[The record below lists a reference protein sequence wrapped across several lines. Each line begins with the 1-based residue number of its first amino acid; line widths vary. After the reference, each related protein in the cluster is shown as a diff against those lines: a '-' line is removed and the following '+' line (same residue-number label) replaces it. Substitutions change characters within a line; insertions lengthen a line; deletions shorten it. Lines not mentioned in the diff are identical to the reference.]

1 MPATTGG
8 SHRQGGTPAGCG
20 VLGKALL
27 AWGWGSSA
35 SGEGAEAPLPLRLGV
50 SLGRREFTRG
60 CGAWKAAQCQRGPWC
75 GGCDEPRAL
84 GPGTQAHECSGPSS
98 GQRRGTAATRTPVTE
113 TYLGL
118 PPPTFQLVPLGKLSQ
133 GLAWAGLT
141 TDNARGE
148 AWEGTEM
155 DWETPCRQARGQA
168 ASGPVSAGHEG
179 ASLRAP
185 PRGAPQYTG
194 TPSTPC
200 FLEASTRGSILTAG
214 PYTEA

>member
-133 GLAWAGLT
+133 GLVWAGLT

-155 DWETPCRQARGQA
+155 D
-168 ASGPVSAGHEG
+168 
-179 ASLRAP
+179 
-185 PRGAPQYTG
+185 
-194 TPSTPC
+194 
-200 FLEASTRGSILTAG
+200 
-214 PYTEA
+214 